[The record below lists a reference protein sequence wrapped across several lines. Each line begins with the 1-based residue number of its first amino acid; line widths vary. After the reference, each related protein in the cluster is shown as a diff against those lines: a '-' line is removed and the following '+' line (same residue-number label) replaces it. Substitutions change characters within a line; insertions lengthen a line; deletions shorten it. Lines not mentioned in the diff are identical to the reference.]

1 MLLMN
6 FLVII
11 RMKRF
16 KFYSEADA
24 ESFKKN
30 KLMIKVVGVEK
41 DIIV

>member
-16 KFYSEADA
+16 KFYFEADA
-24 ESFKKN
+24 ESSKKN